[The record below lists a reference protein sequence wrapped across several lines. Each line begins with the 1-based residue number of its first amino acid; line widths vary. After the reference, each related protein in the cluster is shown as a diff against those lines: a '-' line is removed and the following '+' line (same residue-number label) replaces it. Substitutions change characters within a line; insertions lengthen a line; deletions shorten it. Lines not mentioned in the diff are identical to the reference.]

1 MCFQNTV
8 VDMYKI
14 DLLIQEEGVMS
25 PMQVQILARQIPLD
39 LRLENNPLEFNT
51 LPSRLRAVQS
61 HP

>member
-1 MCFQNTV
+1 M